1 MSEMPTKKESTKT
14 TGAAGVRLR
23 QDTCTCLRW
32 KGMYIDAEPDVAVPN
47 TSDGLYWCV
56 HTMTVLGPDGKVA
69 DREAC
74 TVGRGCFEVCGD

>member
-1 MSEMPTKKESTKT
+1 MSGKIESGSASGAGRKVRKE
-14 TGAAGVRLR
+14 
-23 QDTCTCLRW
+23 TCSCLRW
-32 KGMYIDAEPDVAVPN
+32 KGMYIDAEPDLAVPN

-74 TVGRGCFEVCGD
+74 TVGRGCFEICGDD